1 MIWAKTKTSS
11 INKNTSR
18 GFTIV
23 ELLIVIVIIGI
34 LAAITVV
41 AYNGIQNRAND
52 TAVQS
57 DLRNLAMKVKELEA
71 IDGNVPAAAGS
82 SGITGITRFAIA
94 RGSYAT
100 STHNLYYCTGTIS
113 GRTEFAVGALSKS
126 GNKFMYNST
135 SGASTY
141 TGAWTN
147 SSNICPGLGFNSGY
161 TFGYGFDVSSGVWFS
176 WTQ

>member
-1 MIWAKTKTSS
+1 MNIAIK
-11 INKNTSR
+11 NKSTAT

-52 TAVQS
+52 TAIQS

-71 IDGNVPAAAGS
+71 LDSIPAAAGS
-82 SGITGITRFAIA
+82 SGITGLGKFSAS
-94 RGSYAT
+94 RGAYST
-100 STHNLYYCTGTIS
+100 SAHNLYYCTGSIS
-113 GRTEFAVGALSKS
+113 GKTEFAVGALGKS
-126 GNKFMYNST
+126 GNKFMYSSV
-135 SGASTY
+135 SGPSTY
-141 TGAWTN
+141 SGGWTN
-147 SSNICPGLGFNSGY
+147 SSNICPGLGFTSGY
-161 TFGYGFDVSSGVWFS
+161 TFGYGFDVSSGVWFT